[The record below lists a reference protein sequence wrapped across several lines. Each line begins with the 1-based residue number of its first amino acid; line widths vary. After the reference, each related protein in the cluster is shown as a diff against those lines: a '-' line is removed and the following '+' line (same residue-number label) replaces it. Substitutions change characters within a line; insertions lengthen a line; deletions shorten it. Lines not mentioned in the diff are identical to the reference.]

1 MDNIQRIYSF
11 SQRFSDDDL
20 DNNNIKTKKF
30 IFCISFLDIDTIWT
44 KIFAGFKTTKIDAQR
59 ILERGHNFGLS
70 HFGKK

>member
-20 DNNNIKTKKF
+20 DNNNIQTKKF

-44 KIFAGFKTTKIDAQR
+44 KIFAG
-59 ILERGHNFGLS
+59 
-70 HFGKK
+70 